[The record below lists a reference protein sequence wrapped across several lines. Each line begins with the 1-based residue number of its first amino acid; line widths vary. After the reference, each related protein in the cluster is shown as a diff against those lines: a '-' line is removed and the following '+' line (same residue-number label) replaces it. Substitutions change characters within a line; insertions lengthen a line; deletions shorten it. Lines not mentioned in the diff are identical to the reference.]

1 MKYLEEI
8 SPGDSFRYE
17 NNFYILTIDFKRNGD
32 KLCYS
37 LNDGSPKWLESKTVI
52 ETDPIFSLDKDN
64 NIIPIKIT
72 EKNNVVS

>member
-1 MKYLEEI
+1 LEEI

-17 NNFYILTIDFKRNGD
+17 NNLYILTIDFKRNGD

-64 NIIPIKIT
+64 NIIPIKIR

>member
-17 NNFYILTIDFKRNGD
+17 NNLYILTIDFKRNGD

-64 NIIPIKIT
+64 NIIPIKIR